1 MAAALLVIC
10 IHTAPLASF
19 SEPWDFALKTL
30 ARLAVPFFF
39 AATGFFLFGGRI
51 APGPRPAGLSPAV
64 RRFCAKTGALYAVAT
79 LLYLPVSVYG
89 GKLKGITFGACVRD
103 VVLDGTFYHLWY
115 LPAAILGV
123 LLLDRLLRLPGR
135 MAWPAGAASAAL
147 YLVGLLGDSWYGG
160 GQALPALQPLYRA
173 LFLHM
178 DYTRCGLFF
187 APVFLW
193 LGAVLRDL
201 PRPRLRTAAVGF
213 AVSAALLFGEAFGL
227 RALGWPRHDSMYLA
241 LLPCT
246 YFLFACLLAARGPSL
261 PFWRECSMLVYVLHP
276 MMIVLV
282 RGAAKVLHM
291 QKWLVE
297 NSLIHFL
304 AVSALSVAV
313 SAAAAAVMPPVRKT
327 LRRWPHGKPLGERRG
342 ASEIAGSA
350 SEPAHSAPEAARS
363 ASEITRSAPAAP
375 AAARAW
381 AVVDLD
387 AIAHNARA
395 LQGCLPRG
403 CRLMAV
409 VKADAYGHGAPA
421 VAGRLWRMGVRAFAV
436 ATLEEGAEL
445 RRCGITGEI
454 LILGYTNPARVPEL
468 LRWRLS
474 QTVADAAHAKA
485 LSEVACKKAGC
496 KRAAGRKAR
505 AKLLPVH
512 IAVDTGMHRL
522 GIPARDIQQVAQ
534 LLGVP
539 KTPGQPKTSKQPET
553 PKLPETSKQPKTS
566 KLPETPDQPK
576 LPGSPA
582 LPDQPKLPGLPG
594 LEVRGLFTHLAVA
607 DSLAPEDEAFTRAQL
622 AAFAALTRNLRGMG
636 CTLPPLHAL
645 ASGGILN
652 YGQLP
657 LHYARAGI
665 ALYGASSGALHNK
678 AGAPGCAAHA
688 APALKPA
695 LSLYARVVSVR
706 TVPEGACAGYG
717 RAFCAAR
724 PTLLAVVSIGYAD
737 GVPRALGEGRGTALL
752 RGTRVP
758 IVGRICMDQLFVDAT
773 ETGAAVGDIVTLIG
787 KDGGACVTAEET
799 AEAAGTIANELL
811 CRIGRRTAR
820 VYSME

>member
-10 IHTAPLASF
+10 IHTAPRASF

-327 LRRWPHGKPLGERRG
+327 LRRWLHVKPPGERRG

-350 SEPAHSAPEAARS
+350 PEPAHSAPEPAHSASEPAHSAFEPARS
-363 ASEITRSAPAAP
+363 ASEITRSAPVSP

-485 LSEVACKKAGC
+485 LSEAACKKAGC

-539 KTPGQPKTSKQPET
+539 KT
-553 PKLPETSKQPKTS
+553 
-566 KLPETPDQPK
+566 
-576 LPGSPA
+576 
-582 LPDQPKLPGLPG
+582 PDQPKLPGLPG

-678 AGAPGCAAHA
+678 AGVPGCAEHA